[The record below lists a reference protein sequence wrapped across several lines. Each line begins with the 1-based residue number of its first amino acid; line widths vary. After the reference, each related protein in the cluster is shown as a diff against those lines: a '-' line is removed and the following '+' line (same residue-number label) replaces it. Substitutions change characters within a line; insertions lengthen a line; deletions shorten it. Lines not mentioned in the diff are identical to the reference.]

1 MLVNNKNDPRNHRL
15 EVTESETIS
24 LFAQI
29 KGGKKEIEDRPIK
42 DINCFKCKKKGTTR
56 TFLPMSMLIHR
67 GRKM

>member
-24 LFAQI
+24 LFTQI

-42 DINCFKCKKKGTTR
+42 DINCFKCKKR
-56 TFLPMSMLIHR
+56 ALPEHFYQ
-67 GRKM
+67 